1 MTPAAGQPARAP
13 LGIDQLQLGLVAI
26 AILAAGLYLLVHG
39 SAYCAPFLV
48 LGLIYAI
55 ILTRPP
61 TVEAIRT
68 GAAWLIVFLI
78 GWSIFAIVRHTYHYA
93 LADAAYALWLFTAVG
108 VLTRRLSKRTVG
120 LTYSSHVL
128 VIAGLVLVA
137 LPWQAD
143 TPIVAAGVAAIGAT
157 LASAA
162 VDYVRAGHVA
172 GGPCS
177 CEICPER
184 GAPDSAGDQQP
195 EAGGPDGEQDPVE
208 RSPG

>member
-13 LGIDQLQLGLVAI
+13 LGIDQLQLGLVTI

-39 SAYCAPFLV
+39 SAYCAPFLL

-68 GAAWLIVFLI
+68 GAALLIVFLI
-78 GWSIFAIVRHTYHYA
+78 GWSIFDIVRHSYHYA

-108 VLTRRLSKRTVG
+108 VLTRRLSKRTVR
-120 LTYSSHVL
+120 LTYSSHVV

-143 TPIVAAGVAAIGAT
+143 TAIVAAGVAAIGAT

-162 VDYVRAGHVA
+162 CRLSTRWSCSRWPLLMQDMPGARRAGFGRRPAARSRRPRRRA
-172 GGPCS
+172 GSG
-177 CEICPER
+177 
-184 GAPDSAGDQQP
+184 
-195 EAGGPDGEQDPVE
+195 
-208 RSPG
+208 